1 MKNPP
6 SPTCDQNPGVQV
18 FTCHGLVPPE
28 VGTKQPICGQDPDI
42 FPFKI
47 LTHRYLFP
55 KNRQI
60 SFYHNM
66 YCNFKKKQDWWF
78 NGQRTMKKHP
88 FSWGAVVHLCLRYVQ
103 SRLRAALEQCTA
115 SASRSVDGWSFS
127 GTHFLLCLE
136 ILVVWIVVD
145 GSFSFINHPW
155 FFSRLIDVDS
165 MDDIGG

>member
-66 YCNFKKKQDWWF
+66 YCNLKKTGLMVQWSKNNEKTSIQL
-78 NGQRTMKKHP
+78 RR
-88 FSWGAVVHLCLRYVQ
+88 SGAPLPQICPESAPCCPGAMYCLGVAVGGWLKFFRNAFLAV
-103 SRLRAALEQCTA
+103 LRNSC
-115 SASRSVDGWSFS
+115 
-127 GTHFLLCLE
+127 C
-136 ILVVWIVVD
+136 
-145 GSFSFINHPW
+145 
-155 FFSRLIDVDS
+155 
-165 MDDIGG
+165 MDRC